1 MYRYQKLDF
10 MTQIW
15 CKHYNRGF
23 GISIWS
29 YPSHIQIFEKVNT
42 FICFKSCREQ
52 LMVKGLFVQSIQWST
67 ESYQNELQII
77 FVLLSKQII
86 VLRKSFSAQS
96 HRRLLRKFP
105 ECRNF
110 LQRFPRTVGW
120 LPLDGCG
127 TNWRKLFKRSETDS
141 KLCIWLS
148 YVGLQSVKDLGKF
161 FSVKKKNSEVTLSKI

>member
-1 MYRYQKLDF
+1 M
-10 MTQIW
+10 
-15 CKHYNRGF
+15 
-23 GISIWS
+23 
-29 YPSHIQIFEKVNT
+29 E
-42 FICFKSCREQ
+42 
-52 LMVKGLFVQSIQWST
+52 KGLFAQSIQWST
-67 ESYQNELQII
+67 ESYQNELQMI

-110 LQRFPRTVGW
+110 LRRFPRTVGW

-148 YVGLQSVKDLGKF
+148 YFGLQSVKDLGKF
-161 FSVKKKNSEVTLSKI
+161 FSVKKQLRGHIVKNIETAGFEAAWEVTHICFAIFLCYLDLKDYRLYVFLSRKG

>member
-1 MYRYQKLDF
+1 M
-10 MTQIW
+10 
-15 CKHYNRGF
+15 
-23 GISIWS
+23 
-29 YPSHIQIFEKVNT
+29 E
-42 FICFKSCREQ
+42 
-52 LMVKGLFVQSIQWST
+52 KGLFVQSIQWST

-110 LQRFPRTVGW
+110 LRRFPRTVGW

-148 YVGLQSVKDLGKF
+148 YFGLQSVKDLGKF
-161 FSVKKKNSEVTLSKI
+161 FSVKKNNSEVTLSKI